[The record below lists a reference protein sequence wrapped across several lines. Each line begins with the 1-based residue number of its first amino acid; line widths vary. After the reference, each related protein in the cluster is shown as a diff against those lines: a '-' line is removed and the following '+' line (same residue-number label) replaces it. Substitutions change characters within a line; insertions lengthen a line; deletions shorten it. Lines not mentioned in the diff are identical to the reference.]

1 MRILRSAFVTAL
13 LLLLLPITL
22 DCANTYNVGD
32 RVPLFVNKIGPL
44 HNPSETYEYY
54 ELPFCRP
61 DQVIQKK
68 ESFGEVLGGDRLAN
82 ALYDLRFAVNTT
94 RSVVCPN
101 KLTKGDVT
109 KFRDAITNDFYYN
122 MYYDD
127 LPLWAYIGKVE
138 DESWKTDNKAKIF
151 LLFTHVHFDAF
162 YNGNQVI
169 EIHAFSEP
177 SHMVDVTEDVDVEVE
192 FTYSISWKRTSM
204 PYENRMERYARASS
218 LHIIHQSHWFSLAN
232 SIVIVILLTGLLTLL
247 MLRHVKND
255 LRKWSIGDEDEEKEV
270 GWKHIH
276 EDVFRCPTNLP
287 LFSALLGCGTQLL
300 TMFCILFILSYLGV
314 FQPYS
319 RGSLSSYVFISYI
332 LTSAIAGYRSASFC
346 SQYAETGR
354 GKSLLFA
361 GTLFLGPL
369 LITSFI
375 LNLLAASFGVTAA
388 LPLGTI
394 CIIVL
399 VYILVSVPLLALGGV
414 FGHRYKSAS
423 PASPIT
429 KKFPREIPS
438 LPWYRKT
445 PAQMFLAGL
454 LPFSAVA
461 LELHH
466 FYATIWGY
474 KLYSSPGILFLT
486 FVVLILITA
495 ILSVGLTYFQ
505 LAVEDHEWQWRS
517 VMRGGSTAIFM
528 FCYCIY
534 FYLHSNMTGLLQTA
548 FFFGYNACI
557 CYTFFLV
564 LGAVSFQ
571 ASLLFVRRIYHAIKS
586 E

>member
-1 MRILRSAFVTAL
+1 MGILKSAFVTA

-22 DCANTYNVGD
+22 DCANTYNAGD

-54 ELPFCRP
+54 KLAFCRP
-61 DQVIQKK
+61 DQVIEKK

-82 ALYDLRFAVNTT
+82 ALYDLRFALNKT
-94 RSVVCPN
+94 RDAVCQK
-101 KLTKGDVT
+101 KLTKGDIA
-109 KFRDAITNDFYYN
+109 KFRDAIANDFYYQ

-127 LPLWAYIGKVE
+127 RPLWAYIGKIE
-138 DESWKTDNKAKIF
+138 DESWKVDGKEKKF
-151 LLFTHVHFDAF
+151 LLFTHVHFDAL

-169 EIHAFSEP
+169 EINAFSEP
-177 SHMVDVTEDVDVEVE
+177 SHLVDVTEDVDVEVE

-204 PYENRMERYARASS
+204 PYKNRMGKYARASL
-218 LHIIHQSHWFSLAN
+218 LHILQQSHWFSFVN
-232 SIVIVILLTGLLTLL
+232 SIIIVILLIGLLTLL
-247 MLRHVKND
+247 LLQHLKND

-270 GWKHIH
+270 GWKYIH
-276 EDVFRCPTNLP
+276 GDVFRCPTNLP
-287 LFSALLGCGTQLL
+287 LFSAVLGCGAQLL
-300 TMFCILFILSYLGV
+300 TMICILFILAFLGV

-346 SQYAETGR
+346 SHYAETGWE
-354 GKSLLFA
+354 KSLLLA
-361 GTLFLGPL
+361 GILFLGPL
-369 LITSFI
+369 LFTSFM
-375 LNLLAASFGVTAA
+375 LNILAASFGVTAA

-394 CIIVL
+394 CVIVL
-399 VYILVSVPLLALGGV
+399 VYILVSVPLFVLGGL

-423 PASPIT
+423 PSSPVT
-429 KKFPREIPS
+429 NKCPREIPP
-438 LPWYRKT
+438 LAWYRQT
-445 PAQMFLAGL
+445 PAQMFFAGL
-454 LPFSAVA
+454 LPFSAIA

-466 FYATIWGY
+466 LYATIWGY
-474 KLYSSPGILFLT
+474 KVYSSPGVLFFMFL
-486 FVVLILITA
+486 VLILIT
-495 ILSVGLTYFQ
+495 ITLSVGLTYFQ
-505 LAVEDHEWQWRS
+505 LAVEDHEWWWRS

-534 FYLHSNMTGLLQTA
+534 FYLQSNMSGLLQTA

-557 CYTFFLV
+557 CYAFFLM
-564 LGAVSFQ
+564 LGAVSLQ
-571 ASLLFVRRIYHAIKS
+571 ASLLFIRRIYHAIKS

>member
-1 MRILRSAFVTAL
+1 MTISKSVFVTAL
-13 LLLLLPITL
+13 LLLLPITI

-68 ESFGEVLGGDRLAN
+68 ESFGEVLSGDRLAN

-94 RSVVCPN
+94 QAVVCPN
-101 KLTKGDVT
+101 KLTKADIT
-109 KFRDAITNDFYYN
+109 KFRDSVANDFYYN
-122 MYYDD
+122 MYCDD

-138 DESWKTDNKAKIF
+138 DESWKADNKGKKF
-151 LLFTHVHFDAF
+151 LLFTHVHFDVL

-177 SHMVDVTEDVDVEVE
+177 SHMVDITEDVDVEVE

-218 LHIIHQSHWFSLAN
+218 LHIIHQSHWFSFAN
-232 SIVIVILLTGLLTLL
+232 SIVVVILLTGLLTLL
-247 MLRHVKND
+247 LLRHVKND
-255 LRKWSIGDEDEEKEV
+255 LRKLSIGDEDEEKEV
-270 GWKHIH
+270 GWKYIH

-287 LFSALLGCGTQLL
+287 LLSAVLGCGTQLL
-300 TMFCILFILSYLGV
+300 TI
-314 FQPYS
+314 
-319 RGSLSSYVFISYI
+319 
-332 LTSAIAGYRSASFC
+332 SASFY

-354 GKSLLFA
+354 EKSLLFV
-361 GTLFLGPL
+361 GILFLGPL
-369 LITSFI
+369 LFTSFI

-394 CIIVL
+394 CVIVL

-423 PASPIT
+423 PASSVT
-429 KKFPREIPS
+429 KKCPREIPS
-438 LPWYRKT
+438 LAWYRKT

-454 LPFSAVA
+454 LPYSAVA

-474 KLYSSPGILFLT
+474 KLYSSPGILFFT
-486 FVVLILITA
+486 FVILILITA

-505 LAVEDHEWQWRS
+505 LAVEDHKWHWRS
-517 VMRGGSTAIFM
+517 LMRGGSTAIFM

-557 CYTFFLV
+557 CYALFLM